1 MKTEVQRTSMGTE
14 MLSAHFHWWSWTL
27 WDAVIKH
34 GQPLETL
41 GSRMHDHML
50 KTAVIGTL
58 VKHSTV
64 SEQSSFDWILPE
76 Q

>member
-1 MKTEVQRTSMGTE
+1 M
-14 MLSAHFHWWSWTL
+14 L

-41 GSRMHDHML
+41 GCRMHDHML

-64 SEQSSFDWILPE
+64 SQQSSFDWILPE